1 MTRRTVNELADAP
14 PEAVAT
20 GFMIVADTNGN
31 EYRAPTSVLGGAHI
45 FFSDEANQTP
55 FVYGRLVSPGH
66 SVVGTVITLT
76 ATPIGGGTAIVKTAT
91 TDDLGDFSFDWT
103 KFLTR
108 GTTYVIEARAAIYL
122 ATTTIKTIALLA
134 APATGVVATSTG
146 KVGDVI
152 SIADPVFT
160 GNPTAFRYRYLRG
173 PTYVIPGANQQS
185 YMSQPDDDGDVI
197 TAQVQAINAG
207 GESEWFSANPIGP
220 MTNKTSVL
228 LSSPVIAGST
238 APGGRM
244 SVASPGAASENAVIK
259 SDEWQIDQAKIP
271 AQKAP
276 VTRYM
281 AGAASVSVPTAYPA
295 GSNHNGVSLSSTMYN
310 GTNTYSYSV
319 GIGATEN
326 DYLTVLMGAA
336 GGNEGP
342 QLYDIF
348 IRHLNTNAALRIK
361 MFAAKYRNGALVE
374 EVQMSRFGAT
384 VGQELAEWAP
394 VGNTTVHWQL
404 THDFGE
410 WQAGDW
416 LVFRQQARNTSGSS
430 TNNYQWDAR
439 AGASYATLPMGAV
452 QDLQKTLSVFTTRAD
467 MGGKKVS
474 LLRTFTNN
482 NNDVVVRSNEITLD
496 AAVAQTLVPANITMP
511 TIVAR
516 SDRSN
521 TLWQVDLGAWSN
533 QPTGYA
539 VQWTDN
545 GVDIAGAIFMSYTP
559 TTAQEGHT
567 IACRVTPSN
576 GIGPGTAQSTAGRVV
591 QPAAVYFNT
600 ATGNEANDGL
610 TAETAKQLLTTSET
624 IPSGATAIL
633 AGDFGARL
641 KVGNSRNYEG
651 LGPALTSIGSTSIT
665 YAIDQYTDDGSL
677 GRSNV
682 KISKMTI
689 RSGDRAINARNGSN
703 WVIEDVVLADV
714 GFNPLGGIAEN
725 ASGFMFYKN
734 NGIRLTRVEFNLV
747 NSDAF
752 FCDTNDKVIVEDC
765 KFLPVATVEGDTI
778 QTRADRTVNGAPG
791 PHQKG
796 FVLRGTLLDMHSRK
810 TSSGKGCLVTNMQ
823 DYAYVHDNVMDG
835 NNFVRAT
842 DEGDN
847 HVFCRNVTRYAR
859 KSSYS
864 FGYGIGGYDNEPAS
878 YNHQIYDN
886 SYYDMN
892 RAMSFTGISVTGYT
906 GTKAGRVD
914 IVAHDETIVKC
925 SNGVRV
931 DRPTSGRFRG
941 FVFHNVN
948 KPLDRTLTTLPPGGD
963 IQAFLWSEH
972 FTYNGSIAAPPAVV
986 VRAAIAG
993 ARDVGVTLTGP
1004 DTVFDTAAVL
1014 AAFPDA
1020 QISRSYQWRR
1030 HKPAVQWAQWTEHLG
1045 YMCEWIDGATAASYT
1060 ITDAEQG
1067 CLVSRVDRIHLTFTE
1082 GGVEKTVT
1090 ALAYDATYATSAPVT
1105 RTGDLAVPLP
1115 LMPTSGT
1122 VSAAAAEGSLVID
1135 MPDLLPGATR
1145 TLLHPSR
1152 AYDAY
1157 TGAAVALD
1165 ANGDIVR
1172 GPAVLTAGNTFSLKI
1187 RQKRGID
1194 VVDTS
1199 VSFTVTA

>member
-1 MTRRTVNELADAP
+1 MTRRTVNQLPDAP

-45 FFSDEANQTP
+45 FFTDEANQTP
-55 FVYGRLVSPGH
+55 FVYGRLTSPGH

-76 ATPIGGGTAIVKTAT
+76 ATPIGGGTAVVKTAT

-108 GTTYVIEARAAIYL
+108 GVTYVIEARAAIYL
-122 ATTTIKTIALLA
+122 ATTTVKTIAVLA
-134 APATGVVATSTG
+134 APATGVVATATG

-173 PTYVIPGANQQS
+173 PNYVIPGADQQS
-185 YMSQPDDDGDVI
+185 YTSQPDDDGDVI
-197 TAQVQAINAG
+197 TAQVMAINAG
-207 GESEWFSANPIGP
+207 GESQWYSANPIGP

-244 SVASPGAASENAVIK
+244 TVTSPGAASENAVIK

-271 AQKAP
+271 AQKAA

-281 AGAASVSVPTAYPA
+281 QGAAAASAPTLFPD
-295 GSNHNGVSLSSTMYN
+295 GSNHHGIGLSSVMYT

-326 DYLTVLMGAA
+326 DYIPIAVGAA
-336 GGNEGP
+336 GGNEGA
-342 QLYDIF
+342 QLYDLF

-374 EVQMSRFGAT
+374 EVQMPRFGAT
-384 VGQELAEWAP
+384 VGQELAEWTP
-394 VGNTTVHWQL
+394 VGNTTPHWTL

-410 WQAGDW
+410 WLAGDW
-416 LVFRQQARNTSGSS
+416 LVFRQQVRNTSGSS

-439 AGASYATLPMGAV
+439 SGASYATLPLGAV

-496 AAVAQTLVPANITMP
+496 AAVAQTLVPANTVVP
-511 TIVAR
+511 TIFAR

-521 TLWQVDLGAWSN
+521 TVWQVDLGAWSN
-533 QPTGYA
+533 QPTGYT

-559 TTAQEGHT
+559 TSAQEGHT

-576 GIGPGTAQSTAGRVV
+576 GIGTGTAQSTAGKVV
-591 QPAAVYFNT
+591 QPAAAYFNP
-600 ATGNEANDGL
+600 ATGNDANDGV
-610 TAETAKQLLTTSET
+610 TAETAKQTLASSET

-633 AGDFGARL
+633 MGDFATRL
-641 KVGNSRNYEG
+641 KLGSGRNYEG

-677 GRSNV
+677 GRNNV

-714 GFNPLGGIAEN
+714 GFSPLGGIAEN

-734 NGIRLTRVEFNLV
+734 NGITLTRVEFNLV

-752 FCDTNDKVIVEDC
+752 FSDTNDKVIVQDC

-778 QTRADRTVNGAPG
+778 QTRADRTVNNAPG

-823 DYAYVHDNVMDG
+823 DYAYIHDNVMDG
-835 NNFVRAT
+835 NNFVHGT

-847 HVFCRNVTRYAR
+847 QVFCRNVTRYAR

-864 FGYGIGGYDNEPAS
+864 FGYGIGGYDNQPAS
-878 YNHQIYDN
+878 HNHQLYDN

-892 RAMSFTGISVTGYT
+892 RALSFTGISVTGYT
-906 GTKAGRVD
+906 GEKSGRVD
-914 IVAHDETIVKC
+914 IVAHDETFVKC
-925 SNGVRV
+925 AIGVRV
-931 DRPTSGRFRG
+931 DRPTSGQFRG
-941 FVFHNVN
+941 CVFHNVT

-963 IQAFLWSEH
+963 IQAFLWSDH
-972 FTYNGSIAAPPAVV
+972 FTYNGSVTAPPAVV
-986 VRAAIAG
+986 TRAEISG
-993 ARDVGVTLTGP
+993 GRNSGDELTGP
-1004 DTVFDTAAVL
+1004 NSVFDIMPIL

-1020 QISRSYQWRR
+1020 VITHSYQWRR

-1045 YMCEWIDGATAASYT
+1045 YMCEWIEGATASSYT
-1060 ITDAEQG
+1060 ITDADQG

-1082 GGVEKTVT
+1082 GGVVKTIT
-1090 ALAYDATYATSAPVT
+1090 ALAYDATYASSAPVT
-1105 RTGDLAVPLP
+1105 RTGDLAVALP
-1115 LMPTSGT
+1115 VMPTSAN
-1122 VSAAAAEGSLVID
+1122 VSAAAAEGTLVID

-1157 TGAAVALD
+1157 TGGAVAVD

-1172 GPAVLTAGNTFSLKI
+1172 GSAALTVGSTFSLKI

-1194 VVDTS
+1194 VVDTQ
-1199 VSFTVTA
+1199 VTFTVVA